1 MLTVFAKTQ
10 SYKMARLEQLQ
21 NDQRQKQIRYFSE
34 DFKRTKVKD
43 IERNLVTVTELSREY
58 QVTRTSI
65 YKWIYKY
72 SINRKRQERQ
82 IVERMSDTR
91 KIKELQDRI
100 KELERIVGRKQ
111 IQIDFKDKMIEI
123 AEEKYNIEIKKK
135 KSSQPSSG
143 SGKTGTSTTTDSTTS
158 TRK

>member
-21 NDQRQKQIRYFSE
+21 NDQRQRQIRYFSE